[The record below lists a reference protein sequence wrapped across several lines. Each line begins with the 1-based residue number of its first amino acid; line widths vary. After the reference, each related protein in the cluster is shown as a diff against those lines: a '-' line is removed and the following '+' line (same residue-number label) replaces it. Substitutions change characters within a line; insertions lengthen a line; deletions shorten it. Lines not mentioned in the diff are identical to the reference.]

1 MELKIC
7 CDASVK
13 LEKMS
18 NVMEV
23 ECNVGDYKVDG
34 DTLTGDIII
43 RGNYIR
49 DVLEEHHEFDEVV
62 PFTIVFNEKNFVVEG
77 ITIQDFTCQEI
88 INQGLECNF
97 NVIVNYI
104 PEEENIE
111 EPNEEKEDE
120 NEEENEEEKEKE
132 KEIEIETDENIIEVS
147 DDDIKNEIDK
157 KYDNL
162 LNEILEARA
171 DQNFL
176 EKNDNIKVRSNE
188 ENSDCRALLKEI
200 PDNYVSYRVYYTSK
214 ESDIEAIAK
223 KEKISID
230 KVYKDNKNNDIVNKK
245 RIIVK

>member
-1 MELKIC
+1 MEVIMELKIC

-43 RGNYIR
+43 RGDYIQ
-49 DVLEEHHEFDEVV
+49 DVIEEHHEFSEIV
-62 PFTIVFNEKNFVVEG
+62 PFTIVFNEKDYVVEG

-88 INQGLECNF
+88 INQGIECNF
-97 NVIVNYI
+97 NILVNYI
-104 PEEENIE
+104 PGVPKEEEEIDDIE
-111 EPNEEKEDE
+111 K
-120 NEEENEEEKEKE
+120 
-132 KEIEIETDENIIEVS
+132 IEVETEENIIEVS
-147 DDDIKNEIDK
+147 DEDIKNEIDK

-176 EKNDNIKVRSNE
+176 EKKENIKVRSNE
-188 ENSDCRALLKEI
+188 VSSDCRGLLKQM
-200 PDNYVSYRVYYTSK
+200 PDNFISYRVYYTNK
-214 ESDIEAIAK
+214 ESDIEEIAK

-230 KVYKDNKNNDIVNKK
+230 KVYKDNKNNDFVSKK

>member
-13 LEKMS
+13 LERMS

-43 RGNYIR
+43 RGNYIQ

-62 PFTIVFNEKNFVVEG
+62 PFTIVFNEKNYVVEG
-77 ITIQDFTCQEI
+77 ITIQDFTCQEV

-97 NVIVNYI
+97 NVLVNYT
-104 PEEENIE
+104 PEGTNVEV
-111 EPNEEKEDE
+111 PEKEDDAE
-120 NEEENEEEKEKE
+120 
-132 KEIEIETDENIIEVS
+132 EIEVETEENIIEVS

-188 ENSDCRALLKEI
+188 ECSDCRGLLKDI

-214 ESDIEAIAK
+214 ESDIETIAK
-223 KEKISID
+223 KEKVSID